1 MTMAIFYDT
10 SRNSREQAG
19 DVVEF
24 EALAAADGQ
33 LLVVVFPWGE
43 DEELSSG
50 TGFHSCATGFCQ
62 VGETVLL
69 QVDEREPLVE
79 CGPHD
84 GFLARR
90 YGGRHKYG
98 SMSGLCQEVC
108 DLLLDFGFTQA
119 A

>member
-1 MTMAIFYDT
+1 MTGVFFSM
-10 SRNSREQAG
+10 NSREQAG

-43 DEELSSG
+43 DEQLAAG
-50 TGFHSCATGFCQ
+50 TGFHSLAAGLCQ

-90 YGGRHKYG
+90 NGRGYEHG
-98 SMSGLCQEVC
+98 SLSGLCQEVC